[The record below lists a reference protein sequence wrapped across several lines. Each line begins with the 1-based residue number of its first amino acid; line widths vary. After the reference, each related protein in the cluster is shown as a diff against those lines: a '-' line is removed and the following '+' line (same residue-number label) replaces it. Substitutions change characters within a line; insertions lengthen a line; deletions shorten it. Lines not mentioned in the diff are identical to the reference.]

1 MHYINPS
8 FTASDLWLFDGVD
21 FADCAG
27 FGDSGDV
34 GGLFE
39 CVSNRGL
46 TEGETLKSG
55 SVMFTLVSAL
65 GLVMPFAG

>member
-1 MHYINPS
+1 MHYINVS

-39 CVSNRGL
+39 CVSNSGL
-46 TEGETLKSG
+46 TQKETLKSF
-55 SVMFTLVSAL
+55 SVMLSLVSAL

>member
-1 MHYINPS
+1 MPYINAS
-8 FTASDLWLFDGVD
+8 FTASDLWLSDGVD
-21 FADCAG
+21 LADCSG

-34 GGLFE
+34 GGHFE

-55 SVMFTLVSAL
+55 SVMLTLVSAL